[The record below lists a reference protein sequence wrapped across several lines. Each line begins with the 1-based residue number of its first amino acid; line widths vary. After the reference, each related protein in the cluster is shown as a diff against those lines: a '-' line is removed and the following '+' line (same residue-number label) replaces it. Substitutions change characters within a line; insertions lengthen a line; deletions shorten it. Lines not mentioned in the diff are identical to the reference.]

1 VERGGVI
8 VLDTHAWIWWA
19 AEPRRLSVRAR
30 EAIAEADSLGV
41 SAISC
46 WEVAMLVA
54 KGRLELDRDVLVWLR
69 QALGLPRVVALPLS
83 PETAVA
89 AARLPEEFPGD
100 PADRMITASALE
112 NRSPV
117 VSKDARLRGWSGL
130 RTIW

>member
-1 VERGGVI
+1 
-8 VLDTHAWIWWA
+8 
-19 AEPRRLSVRAR
+19 
-30 EAIAEADSLGV
+30 
-41 SAISC
+41 
-46 WEVAMLVA
+46 
-54 KGRLELDRDVLVWLR
+54 
-69 QALGLPRVVALPLS
+69 VALPLS